1 MIPITL
7 ERNYKPDGWL
17 GMLAGSKVWLDFT
30 EKSRF
35 EGHVQMLLRQI
46 GERGKSERAVNI
58 LYINDHNKLGM
69 TFVIL
74 CLLFSVSFPVLG

>member
-7 ERNYKPDGWL
+7 ERSYKPDGWL

-35 EGHVQMLLRQI
+35 EGNMQLLLRQI
-46 GERGKSERAVNI
+46 GDRGKSERAVNI
-58 LYINDHNKLGM
+58 LYINDHHKLGM
-69 TFVIL
+69 FFVII
-74 CLLFSVSFPVLG
+74 CLDFSVSFCA